1 MRSASSG
8 YYQYTTILEMK
19 LPWLEKKEDKPTFVA
34 VYKKQ
39 KTSNKH
45 YMIVTDIHADI
56 LINGR
61 ATKPIIDHKY
71 DIVELGMGKSFIELW
86 SKKYKIRKPQIIEKY
101 PAK

>member
-1 MRSASSG
+1 
-8 YYQYTTILEMK
+8 MK
-19 LPWLEKKEDKPTFVA
+19 LPWKEKGKPTIVA

-39 KTSNKH
+39 KNSNKH
-45 YMIVTDIHADI
+45 YMIVTDIHVDI

-71 DIVELGMGKSFIELW
+71 DIVEMGIGEGFIETW
-86 SKKYKIRKPQIIEKY
+86 SKKYGIRKPQIIEKY

>member
-1 MRSASSG
+1 
-8 YYQYTTILEMK
+8 MK
-19 LPWLEKKEDKPTFVA
+19 LPWIEKKPDKPTFVA

-56 LINGR
+56 LINAR

-71 DIVELGMGKSFIELW
+71 DIVELGMGKSFIEQW